1 MTLRLTALPRHYC
14 GVHLNAAAPL
24 PAWFSLAGPLSCV
37 CRTADELSLLSPE
50 EDVPAHV
57 PGERGLR
64 AFKVAGPFDFTETG
78 ILAAI
83 AGPLGEAEIPIFALS
98 TFETDYI
105 LVPARRFDEAA
116 QLLSERFELSP

>member
-1 MTLRLTALPRHYC
+1 MCRASGGC
-14 GVHLNAAAPL
+14 APSK
-24 PAWFSLAGPLSCV
+24 WRGPSI
-37 CRTADELSLLSPE
+37 SPS
-50 EDVPAHV
+50 
-57 PGERGLR
+57 
-64 AFKVAGPFDFTETG
+64 